1 MKGVNPVGMSMP
13 TQKQA
18 YAQALTPASQQDAV
32 AMPNAPTTSVS
43 NWLHHW
49 LLERFPSDF
58 ISQDSLPQLN
68 TRFDN
73 AAGTKAKDST
83 VLPNQKPLIEK
94 TLANGVT
101 VVASSDKAI
110 QRLDTLLTRMSHKLG
125 RPLVEHIRIVLDD
138 TLGEISPR
146 NGAGMQAVYQNT
158 RDAGNGKIF
167 QESLHINTQFLDYL
181 ARQPV
186 GKAEAYLAAV
196 LFHEQSHRDVLKA
209 AEQQGTFHRI
219 SQSDEKNAN
228 ERAEAGIAQFYPE
241 HFSWLRQN
249 YFGLFRQHFT
259 EFYGGLPAASAE
271 DLHVIKAGNQTYN
284 QRYFA
289 H

>member
-1 MKGVNPVGMSMP
+1 MKGVNLYGAATPHGPISYASKP
-13 TQKQA
+13 TTAHSQKE
-18 YAQALTPASQQDAV
+18 T

-43 NWLHHW
+43 NWLQHW

-58 ISQDSLPQLN
+58 IPQATLPQLS
-68 TRFDN
+68 TRFKHT
-73 AAGTKAKDST
+73 AEAKIDPKP
-83 VLPNQKPLIEK
+83 LPNQKPLVEK
-94 TLANGVT
+94 TLANGVS
-101 VVASSDKAI
+101 VASNSEKDI
-110 QRLDTLLTRMSHKLG
+110 QRLETLLTRMAHKLG
-125 RPLVEHIRIVLDD
+125 RPLVENIRIVLDD
-138 TLGEISPR
+138 SLGDISPR
-146 NGAGMQAVYQNT
+146 NGAGMQAIYQNT

-181 ARQPV
+181 SKQPV

-196 LFHEQSHRDVLKA
+196 LLHEQSHRDVLKA
-209 AEQQGTFHRI
+209 AEQTGTFHRI

-241 HFSWLRQN
+241 YFSWLRQN

-259 EFYGGLPAASAE
+259 EFYGGLPVASDA
-271 DLHVIKAGNQTYN
+271 DLNIIKAGNKTYN